1 MYLVKIDNDK
11 NIITSIND
19 DEINWDN
26 ISSHRIMSNEFI
38 EEYKDRINWDIFI
51 DNNILTYDIV
61 ENYIKYLYPYFNKL
75 ISTDNYI
82 NQDEKEKVKSL
93 LFRCNS
99 LIDLDILEL
108 YGEKCKNI
116 GLEIKEIEYG
126 LCDRSNKLILVRPYI
141 LFSYDEDKYDKFK
154 MILDLTNKED
164 KYKLDIINKNGDLFI
179 FFHLNKKYDYDRG
192 ICIPLDIKY
201 ILSRLYYLLK

>member
-116 GLEIKEIEYG
+116 GLEIKEVEYG
-126 LCDRSNKLILVRPYI
+126 LW
-141 LFSYDEDKYDKFK
+141 
-154 MILDLTNKED
+154 
-164 KYKLDIINKNGDLFI
+164 
-179 FFHLNKKYDYDRG
+179 
-192 ICIPLDIKY
+192 
-201 ILSRLYYLLK
+201 